1 MTAVIPKIS
10 KLSRRVIRV
19 LGCNPGHFTLQGT
32 NTYIIGTGRDRLLI
46 DCGEPEIPEYIQ
58 VLKNVVKENNI
69 LLTKILLTHW
79 HPDHVGGTKSVLD
92 EVAHKECKVFKY
104 PNPNADDSITK
115 GKYEL
120 NYLDDEDEI
129 HVEGASLKVYF
140 TPGHAKDHL
149 VVFLKEENNL
159 FSGDNILGEGSAVFE
174 DLASYLH
181 SLRKISSLKA
191 NKIYPSHGPVVNDPQ
206 KKVHEYIE
214 HRVRKEEQILD
225 VLSKTSDRFVSV
237 DEIVK
242 ITYPN
247 LKPGLAFG
255 AQWNVLNHLE
265 KLYNENRVEKQ
276 EVEDDI
282 AKFRLKI

>member
-1 MTAVIPKIS
+1 MTINS
-10 KLSRRVIRV
+10 L
-19 LGCNPGHFTLQGT
+19 
-32 NTYIIGTGRDRLLI
+32 
-46 DCGEPEIPEYIQ
+46 
-58 VLKNVVKENNI
+58 
-69 LLTKILLTHW
+69 
-79 HPDHVGGTKSVLD
+79 
-92 EVAHKECKVFKY
+92 ECKVFKY